1 MYTWADARLPESRG
15 LYIDLRWLIL
25 TLQAKSRSQKLAGRV
40 QSGRRPH
47 SQDSSVL
54 YRALTVNLDI
64 AGEAVGRDA
73 LKLCML

>member
-15 LYIDLRWLIL
+15 PCIDLRWLIL
-25 TLQAKSRSQKLAGRV
+25 TLQAKFRSQKLAGRV
-40 QSGRRPH
+40 HSGRRPP